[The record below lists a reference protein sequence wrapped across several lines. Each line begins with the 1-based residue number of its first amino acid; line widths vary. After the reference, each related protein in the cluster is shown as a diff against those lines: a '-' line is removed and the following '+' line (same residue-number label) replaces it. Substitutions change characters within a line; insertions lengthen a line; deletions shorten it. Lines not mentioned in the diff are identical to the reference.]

1 MQPGPEIT
9 CTATRHSTPRGWRA
23 HLSSLHAVS
32 GFELEQAPER
42 PSRWLPGARDLGYK
56 CPQCVAESLALETQ
70 EKNFFAS
77 FLHILVCFLLCL
89 TFRRE
94 AEFFLRVLDK
104 VSSLALR
111 GMGISFCVHLS
122 QPWHACRGTWKNFLS
137 SSSLTIFKDQTRCDE
152 SSRGGTA
159 LEKNFCDCDP
169 SRNACCRHRLRNRL
183 SKMGRSRKKQ
193 NVSLHDKCH
202 LDSSKPS
209 CVRCKCISMSDPFA
223 IYSNHVV
230 NAPPKRPPN
239 KPWIA

>member
-1 MQPGPEIT
+1 M
-9 CTATRHSTPRGWRA
+9 
-23 HLSSLHAVS
+23 
-32 GFELEQAPER
+32 
-42 PSRWLPGARDLGYK
+42 
-56 CPQCVAESLALETQ
+56 
-70 EKNFFAS
+70 
-77 FLHILVCFLLCL
+77 LCL

-111 GMGISFCVHLS
+111 GNGNQLLRPP
-122 QPWHACRGTWKNFLS
+122 QPWYACRGTWKIFPFFFF
-137 SSSLTIFKDQTRCDE
+137 SLTIFKGQTRCDE

-169 SRNACCRHRLRNRL
+169 SRDACCRHRLRNRL

-230 NAPPKRPPN
+230 NAPPRN
-239 KPWIA
+239 HQTSHG